1 MSDLRAKEKLLRTRI
16 GRNVALVIAGLIL
29 GFFFAAQW
37 NISPELS
44 ISTPLRSR
52 EDLAASIIRL
62 ESEQAALKKNID
74 QLRRDLTL
82 EQERMANNTRLLEG
96 LTGDLDAH
104 RIAAGLYALKGPGV
118 RVILADSDREKTLP
132 GSDLNLYL
140 IHEYDL
146 RDILNFLWASEIEA
160 AAINDERIVGTTS
173 IYCVG
178 STIMVNDTR
187 LSPPYVITVVG
198 DAEKLEKALN
208 NPAYFK
214 DLRARAKTYG
224 IQFRVAREKEVQV
237 PAYRGSFVVK
247 YARPGGS

>member
-1 MSDLRAKEKLLRTRI
+1 MKGKLLSKRRI
-16 GRNVALVIAGLIL
+16 GWNIALIIAGLIL

-37 NISPELS
+37 NISPDLS
-44 ISTPLRSR
+44 FSTPLRTR
-52 EDLAASIIRL
+52 EDLAATIIRL
-62 ESEQAALKKNID
+62 ESEQAELKKTID
-74 QLRRDLTL
+74 QLRHDLTQ
-82 EQERMANNTRLLEG
+82 EQERMSNNTKLLEG
-96 LTGDLDAH
+96 LTEDLESQ
-104 RIAAGLYALKGPGV
+104 RVAAGLVALKGPGV
-118 RVILADSDREKTLP
+118 RVILADSDREKVSP

-140 IHEYDL
+140 IHEYDI

-160 AAINDERIVGTTS
+160 VAINDERVVGTTS

-187 LSPPYVITVVG
+187 LSPPYVITAIG
-198 DAEKLEKALN
+198 DANKLDKALN

-224 IQFRVAREKEVQV
+224 VQFRVAKEKEVQV

>member
-1 MSDLRAKEKLLRTRI
+1 MKEKRLNKAKI
-16 GRNVALVIAGLIL
+16 GWNTALIIAGLIL

-37 NISPELS
+37 NISPDLS
-44 ISTPLRSR
+44 ASTSLRSR
-52 EDLAASIIRL
+52 EDLAASITRL
-62 ESEQAALKKNID
+62 ESEQAQLKKSID
-74 QLRRDLTL
+74 QLRRDLAQ
-82 EQERMANNTRLLEG
+82 EQERMANNTKLLQG
-96 LTGDLDAH
+96 LTDDLDAQ
-104 RIAAGLYALKGPGV
+104 RMAAGLYSLKGTGV
-118 RVILADSDREKTLP
+118 RVTLADSDREKTLP
-132 GSDLNLYL
+132 GSDPNLYI

-187 LSPPYVITVVG
+187 LSPPYVVTIIG
-198 DAEKLEKALN
+198 DADKLEKALN

-214 DLRARAKTYG
+214 DLRARAKAYG

-237 PAYRGSFVVK
+237 PAYRGGFVTQ